1 MIKHL
6 LFVNNYKKGRCFIMK
21 SGRYV
26 KILNVIC
33 NYYNIDEEE
42 FLILLKERESKYML
56 LLLMKKYRCMDEE
69 GLTEV
74 LKLKNKRS
82 LKYSIKK
89 AEEKLLIS
97 REFREK
103 YFEIEADLL
112 K

>member
-1 MIKHL
+1 
-6 LFVNNYKKGRCFIMK
+6 
-21 SGRYV
+21 
-26 KILNVIC
+26 
-33 NYYNIDEEE
+33 
-42 FLILLKERESKYML
+42 
-56 LLLMKKYRCMDEE
+56 MDEE